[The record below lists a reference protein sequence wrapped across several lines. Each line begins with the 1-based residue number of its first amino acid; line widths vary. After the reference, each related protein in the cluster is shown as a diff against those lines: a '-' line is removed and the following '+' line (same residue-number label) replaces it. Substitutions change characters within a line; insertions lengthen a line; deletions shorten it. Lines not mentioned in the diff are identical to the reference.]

1 MDPLY
6 VKGLFRRAQ
15 AMEALGRLEEAV
27 AAYSAGLHV
36 SSRLALSY
44 SCMRP

>member
-1 MDPLY
+1 VDPLY

-27 AAYSAGLHV
+27 AAYSAGLLV
-36 SSRLALSY
+36 LVYEALSY
-44 SCMRP
+44 